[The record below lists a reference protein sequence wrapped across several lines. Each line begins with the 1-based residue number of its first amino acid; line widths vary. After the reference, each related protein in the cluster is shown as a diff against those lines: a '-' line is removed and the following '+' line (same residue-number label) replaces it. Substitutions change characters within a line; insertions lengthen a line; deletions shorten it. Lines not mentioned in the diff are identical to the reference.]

1 MTEIERP
8 AAPLRTET
16 FRKARPD
23 IVGPDAPESP
33 FPIYMTGVVQK
44 GFGRGGK
51 DLGCPTANLPDE
63 DALESMRSTTKTGIY
78 FGYAR
83 VHPTVAETGKP
94 GDVKDEEL
102 ETYPM
107 VMSLGWNPFYKN
119 EKLTAEVHIIHEFSA
134 DFYGHRISV
143 VVLGY
148 IRPEL
153 DYTSRDALIQDIEK
167 DKEVALR
174 SLARPA
180 YKAYETHAPSK
191 APSPIP
197 Y

>member
-1 MTEIERP
+1 MTLTTEVEP
-8 AAPLRTET
+8 PQAPLRTES
-16 FRKARPD
+16 FRTNRPK
-23 IVGPDAPESP
+23 IVGPEVPEPP
-33 FPIYMTGVVQK
+33 FPIAMSGVVQK

-63 DALESMRSTTKTGIY
+63 ALEPMTSVTTTGIY

-83 VHPTVAETGKP
+83 VHPTVEATGKP
-94 GDVKDEEL
+94 GEVKDEEL

-119 EKLTAEVHIIHEFSA
+119 EKLTAEVHIMHDFPA
-134 DFYGHRISV
+134 DFYGQNISV

-153 DYTSRDALIQDIEK
+153 DYTSREGLIQDIET
-167 DKEVALR
+167 DKQVALR
-174 SLARPA
+174 SLERPG
-180 YKAYETHAPSK
+180 YKLYAKQCPLKTS
-191 APSPIP
+191 
-197 Y
+197 

>member
-1 MTEIERP
+1 MSTSTETEPTPAPLQTESFRLERP
-8 AAPLRTET
+8 T
-16 FRKARPD
+16 
-23 IVGPDAPESP
+23 IVGPDVPEPP
-33 FPIYMTGVVQK
+33 FPIAMSGVVQK

-63 DALESMRSTTKTGIY
+63 ALEAMTSVTTTGIY

-83 VHPTVAETGKP
+83 VDPIVECTGQP
-94 GDVKDEEL
+94 GEVKDKEL

-119 EKLTAEVHIIHEFSA
+119 EKLTAEVHIMHDFSA
-134 DFYGHRISV
+134 DFYGQKLSV

-153 DYTSRDALIQDIEK
+153 DYTSRDALIQDIDT

-174 SLARPA
+174 SLDRPA
-180 YKAYETHAPSK
+180 YKAYASRCPLHPE
-191 APSPIP
+191 
-197 Y
+197 